1 MDADHGSV
9 GQAAR
14 NGKGAFLQG
23 LFDAINAN
31 DVDRVTALLA
41 ADPALANARTD
52 EGQVPLI
59 AAAERGLTE
68 VASALLAAGA
78 DPTATDGYW
87 TPLYAAA
94 HTGPYKRKPALAV
107 ADLVLAYGAPD
118 DIFSASALGR
128 VQRVA
133 ALLAGDPGLA
143 NARDRIGC
151 TPLFLAAWIGY
162 PVVVERLLQA
172 GADPNVRSRAGQ
184 TPLDTSATHI
194 WEGEQ
199 RTVARLLLAHGA
211 EPSFFAA
218 CVVGSSEHVNRYLE
232 DDPALVNRPFDDGG
246 TPLEVAAEAGHME
259 VGALLVQAGAEVDIF
274 SAASLGR
281 QVQVEAFLRHDPAL
295 LDAKRRMGGY
305 RPLHCAAECGHPEV
319 VRRLIQRGAEVNAR
333 NAWGFTPLHLAVL
346 AARGYPP
353 TAAHL
358 AISNILL
365 RHGAA
370 VNARDH
376 YNRSVLDV
384 ATIGA
389 AKPGAVPGI
398 FEVLSR
404 HGAG

>member
-1 MDADHGSV
+1 MEADAGHAGRAAGNGDGASV
-9 GQAAR
+9 QE
-14 NGKGAFLQG
+14 
-23 LFDAINAN
+23 LFDAINDN

-41 ADPALANARTD
+41 ADPTLANARSD

-59 AAAERGLTE
+59 AAAERGLTN
-68 VASALLAAGA
+68 VARALLAAGA
-78 DPTATDGYW
+78 DPTATDGSW

-94 HTGPYKRKPALAV
+94 HTGPYKRQPALAV
-107 ADLVLAYGAPD
+107 ADLVLAHGAPD
-118 DIFSASALGR
+118 DIFNASALGR
-128 VQRVA
+128 MQRVA
-133 ALLAGDPGLA
+133 ELLTSDPSLA
-143 NARDRIGC
+143 NSRDRIGC
-151 TPLFLAAWIGY
+151 TPLFLAAWAGY

-172 GADPNVRSRAGQ
+172 GADPNVRSRAEQ
-184 TPLDTSATHI
+184 TPLDTSITHI

-199 RTVARLLLAHGA
+199 ITVARLLLQYGA
-211 EPSFFAA
+211 NPSFFAA
-218 CVVGSSEHVNRYLE
+218 CVVGSSEHVKRYLA
-232 DDPALVNRPFDDGG
+232 DDPTLVNQPFDQDG
-246 TPLEVAAEAGHME
+246 TPLEVAAEAGHMK

-281 QVQVEAFLRHDPAL
+281 QAQVETLLRHDPAL
-295 LDAKRRMGGY
+295 LDAKRRLGGY
-305 RPLHCAAECGHPEV
+305 RPLHCAAECGHPEI
-319 VRRLIQRGAEVNAR
+319 VRRLIQRGADVNAR

-358 AISNILL
+358 AISNVLL

-370 VNARDH
+370 VNARDD
-376 YNRSVLDV
+376 YNRSVLDM

-398 FEVLSR
+398 VEVLTR

>member
-1 MDADHGSV
+1 MDADAEHAGRPAGNGDRASV
-9 GQAAR
+9 QE
-14 NGKGAFLQG
+14 
-23 LFDAINAN
+23 LFDAISAN
-31 DVDRVTALLA
+31 DVDRATVLLA

-59 AAAERGLTE
+59 AAAERGLMD

-78 DPTATDGYW
+78 DPTATDGFW

-118 DIFSASALGR
+118 DIFNASALGR

-133 ALLAGDPGLA
+133 ELLASDPSLA
-143 NARDRIGC
+143 NSRDGIGC
-151 TPLFLAAWIGY
+151 TPLFLAAWTGY
-162 PVVVERLLQA
+162 PVVVEQLLQA
-172 GADPNVRSRAGQ
+172 GADPNVRSRAEQ
-184 TPLDTSATHI
+184 TPLDTSVSHI
-194 WEGEQ
+194 WEGKQ
-199 RTVARLLLAHGA
+199 ITVARLLIKYGA
-211 EPSFFAA
+211 RPSFFAA
-218 CVVGSSEHVNRYLE
+218 CVVGSPEHVKRYLT
-232 DDPALVNRPFDDGG
+232 DDPALVNRPFDQGG

-259 VGALLVQAGAEVDIF
+259 VGMLLVQDGAEVDIF
-274 SAASLGR
+274 SAASLGL
-281 QVQVEAFLRHDPAL
+281 QAQVETLLRHDPAL
-295 LDAKRRMGGY
+295 LDAKRRLGGY
-305 RPLHCAAECGHPEV
+305 RPLHCAAECGHPEIA
-319 VRRLIQRGAEVNAR
+319 RRLIQRGADVNAR

-358 AISNILL
+358 AISNVLL

-370 VNARDH
+370 VNARDD
-376 YNRSVLDV
+376 YNRSVLNM

-398 FEVLSR
+398 VEVLSR
-404 HGAG
+404 HGAS

>member
-1 MDADHGSV
+1 MDADDGDA
-9 GQAAR
+9 GWAAG
-14 NGKGAFLQG
+14 NGDGATVQEL
-23 LFDAINAN
+23 LDAISAS
-31 DVDRVTALLA
+31 DADRVTALLA
-41 ADPALANARTD
+41 ADPPLANARTD

-59 AAAERGLTE
+59 AAAERGLTD

-107 ADLVLAYGAPD
+107 ADLVLASGAPD
-118 DIFSASALGR
+118 DIFNASALGR
-128 VQRVA
+128 VQRVDE
-133 ALLAGDPGLA
+133 LLTSDPGLT
-143 NARDRIGC
+143 NARDAIGC
-151 TPLFLAAWIGY
+151 TPLFLAAWTGY

-172 GADPNVRSRAGQ
+172 GADPNVRSRAEQ
-184 TPLDTSATHI
+184 TPLDTSVTHI

-199 RTVARLLLAHGA
+199 STVARLLLEYGA
-211 EPSFFAA
+211 NPSFFAA
-218 CVVGSSEHVNRYLE
+218 CVVGSSEHVKRYLE
-232 DDPALVNRPFDDGG
+232 DDLALVNQPFDQGG
-246 TPLEVAAEAGHME
+246 SPLEVAAEAGHVE
-259 VGALLVQAGAEVDIF
+259 VGTLLVQAGAEVDIF

-281 QVQVEAFLRHDPAL
+281 HPQVEAFLRDDPTL
-295 LDAKRRMGGY
+295 LHAKRRMGGY
-305 RPLHCAAECGHPEV
+305 RPLHCAAECGHPEI
-319 VRRLIQRGAEVNAR
+319 VRRLIQLGAEVDAR
-333 NAWGFTPLHLAVL
+333 NAWGFTSLHLAVL

-398 FEVLSR
+398 VEVLSR

>member
-1 MDADHGSV
+1 MDTDDGHV
-9 GQAAR
+9 GRAAG
-14 NGKGAFLQG
+14 NGDGASIQG
-23 LFDAINAN
+23 LFEAISASDA
-31 DVDRVTALLA
+31 DRVAILLA

-59 AAAERGLTE
+59 AAAEQGLTE

-78 DPTATDGYW
+78 DPTATDGSW

-94 HTGPYKRKPALAV
+94 HTGPYKRKPAFAV

-118 DIFSASALGR
+118 DIFSASVLGR

-133 ALLAGDPGLA
+133 ELLAGDPSLA
-143 NARDRIGC
+143 NARDAIGC
-151 TPLFLAAWIGY
+151 TPLFLAAWTGY

-184 TPLDTSATHI
+184 TPLDTSVTHI

-199 RTVARLLLAHGA
+199 STVARLLLEYGA
-211 EPSFFAA
+211 NPSFFAA
-218 CVVGSSEHVNRYLE
+218 CVVGSSEHVKRYLE
-232 DDPALVNRPFDDGG
+232 DDLALVNQPFDQGG
-246 TPLEVAAEAGHME
+246 SPLEVAAEAGHVE
-259 VGALLVQAGAEVDIF
+259 VGTLLVQAGAEVDIF

>member
-1 MDADHGSV
+1 MEADAGHAGRAAGNGDGASV
-9 GQAAR
+9 QE
-14 NGKGAFLQG
+14 
-23 LFDAINAN
+23 LFDAINDN

-41 ADPALANARTD
+41 ADPTLANARSD

-59 AAAERGLTE
+59 AAAERGLTN
-68 VASALLAAGA
+68 VARALLAAGA
-78 DPTATDGYW
+78 DPTATDGSW

-94 HTGPYKRKPALAV
+94 HTGPYKRQPALAV
-107 ADLVLAYGAPD
+107 ADLVLAHGAPD
-118 DIFSASALGR
+118 DIFNASALGR

-133 ALLAGDPGLA
+133 ELLTSDPSLA
-143 NARDRIGC
+143 NSRDGIGC
-151 TPLFLAAWIGY
+151 TPLFLAAWTGY
-162 PVVVERLLQA
+162 PVVVEQLLQA

-184 TPLDTSATHI
+184 TPLDTSVSHI
-194 WEGEQ
+194 WEGKQ
-199 RTVARLLLAHGA
+199 ITVARLLIQYGA
-211 EPSFFAA
+211 RPSFFAA
-218 CVVGSSEHVNRYLE
+218 CVVGSPEHVKRYLV
-232 DDPALVNRPFDDGG
+232 DDPTLVNRPFDQGG
-246 TPLEVAAEAGHME
+246 TPLEVAAEAGHMK

-281 QVQVEAFLRHDPAL
+281 QAQVETLLRHDPAL
-295 LDAKRRMGGY
+295 LDAKRRLGGY
-305 RPLHCAAECGHPEV
+305 RPLHCAAECGHPEI
-319 VRRLIQRGAEVNAR
+319 VRRLIQRGADVNAR

-358 AISNILL
+358 AISNVLL

-370 VNARDH
+370 VNARDD
-376 YNRSVLDV
+376 YNRSVLDM

-398 FEVLSR
+398 VEVLTR

>member
-1 MDADHGSV
+1 MDADHEHV
-9 GQAAR
+9 GQAAC
-14 NGKGAFLQG
+14 NGGRASAQG
-23 LFDAINAN
+23 LFDAISAS
-31 DVDRVTALLA
+31 DADRVAALLA

-118 DIFSASALGR
+118 DIFNASALGR

-133 ALLAGDPGLA
+133 ELLAGDPSLA

-151 TPLFLAAWIGY
+151 TPLFLAAWTGY
-162 PVVVERLLQA
+162 PVVVERLLQF

-184 TPLDTSATHI
+184 TPLDTSVTHI

-199 RTVARLLLAHGA
+199 STVARLLLEYGA
-211 EPSFFAA
+211 NPSFFAA
-218 CVVGSSEHVNRYLE
+218 CVVGSSEHVKRYLE
-232 DDPALVNRPFDDGG
+232 DDLALVNQPFDQGG
-246 TPLEVAAEAGHME
+246 SPLEVAAEAGHVE
-259 VGALLVQAGAEVDIF
+259 VGTLLVQAGAEVDIF

-281 QVQVEAFLRHDPAL
+281 HPQVEAFLQDDPTL
-295 LDAKRRMGGY
+295 LHAKRRMGGY
-305 RPLHCAAECGHPEV
+305 RPLHCAAECGHPEI
-319 VRRLIQRGAEVNAR
+319 VRRLIQLGAEVDAR

-346 AARGYPP
+346 ATRGYPP

-358 AISNILL
+358 AISNVLL

>member
-1 MDADHGSV
+1 MGADA
-9 GQAAR
+9 GQAGRPAC
-14 NGKGAFLQG
+14 NGDGASVQE
-23 LFDAINAN
+23 LFDAISAS
-31 DVDRVTALLA
+31 DADRVAALLA
-41 ADPALANARTD
+41 AAPALANARTHG
-52 EGQVPLI
+52 GQVPLI
-59 AAAERGLTE
+59 AAAERGLTD
-68 VASALLAAGA
+68 VARALLAAGA
-78 DPTATDGYW
+78 DPTATDGFW

-107 ADLVLAYGAPD
+107 ADLVLAHGAPD
-118 DIFSASALGR
+118 DIFNASALGR

-133 ALLAGDPGLA
+133 ELLASDPSLA
-143 NARDRIGC
+143 NSRDGIGC
-151 TPLFLAAWIGY
+151 TPLFLAAWTGY

-184 TPLDTSATHI
+184 TPLDTSVTHI

-199 RTVARLLLAHGA
+199 YTVARLLLQYGA
-211 EPSFFAA
+211 NPSFFAA
-218 CVVGSSEHVNRYLE
+218 CVVGSSEHVRRYLE
-232 DDPALVNRPFDDGG
+232 DDPGLANQPFDEGG
-246 TPLEVAAEAGHME
+246 TPLDIAAEAGHMA

-281 QVQVEAFLRHDPAL
+281 QAQVETLLQHDPAL
-295 LDAKRRMGGY
+295 LDAKRRLGGY
-305 RPLHCAAECGHPEV
+305 RPLHCAAECGHPEI
-319 VRRLIQRGAEVNAR
+319 VRRLIQRGADVNAR

-358 AISNILL
+358 AISNVLL

-370 VNARDH
+370 VNARDD
-376 YNRSVLDV
+376 YNRSVLDM

-398 FEVLSR
+398 VEVLSR
-404 HGAG
+404 HGAP

>member
-1 MDADHGSV
+1 MDADAEHAGRPAGNGDGASV
-9 GQAAR
+9 QE
-14 NGKGAFLQG
+14 
-23 LFDAINAN
+23 LFDAISAN
-31 DVDRVTALLA
+31 DVDRATVLLA

-59 AAAERGLTE
+59 AAAERGLTD
-68 VASALLAAGA
+68 VARALLAAGA

-107 ADLVLAYGAPD
+107 ADLVLAHGVPD
-118 DIFSASALGR
+118 DIFNASALGR

-133 ALLAGDPGLA
+133 ELLAGDPSLA
-143 NARDRIGC
+143 NSRDGIGC
-151 TPLFLAAWIGY
+151 TPLFLAAWTGY

-184 TPLDTSATHI
+184 TPLDTSVTHI

-199 RTVARLLLAHGA
+199 YTVARLLLQYGA
-211 EPSFFAA
+211 NPSFFAA
-218 CVVGSSEHVNRYLE
+218 CVVGSSEHVRRYLE
-232 DDPALVNRPFDDGG
+232 DDPGLANQPFDEGG
-246 TPLEVAAEAGHME
+246 TPLDIAAEAGHMK

-274 SAASLGR
+274 SAASLGL
-281 QVQVEAFLRHDPAL
+281 QAQIETLLRHDPAL
-295 LDAKRRMGGY
+295 LNAKRRLGGY
-305 RPLHCAAECGHPEV
+305 RPLHCAAECGHPEI
-319 VRRLIQRGAEVNAR
+319 VRRLIQRGADVNAR
-333 NAWGFTPLHLAVL
+333 NAWGVTPLHLAVL

-358 AISNILL
+358 AISNVLL

-370 VNARDH
+370 VNARDD

-398 FEVLSR
+398 VEVLTR
-404 HGAG
+404 HGAS

>member
-1 MDADHGSV
+1 MDADA
-9 GQAAR
+9 GQAGRVAG
-14 NGKGAFLQG
+14 NSDAASVQE
-23 LFDAINAN
+23 LFEAISAN
-31 DVDRVTALLA
+31 DMDRVAALLA
-41 ADPALANARTD
+41 AAPALANARSD
-52 EGQVPLI
+52 EGQVALI
-59 AAAERGLTE
+59 AAAERGLTD
-68 VASALLAAGA
+68 VARALLAAGA
-78 DPTATDGYW
+78 APTATDGFW

-94 HTGPYKRKPALAV
+94 HTGPYKRQPALAV

-118 DIFSASALGR
+118 DIFNAAALGR
-128 VQRVA
+128 GQRVVE
-133 ALLAGDPGLA
+133 LLAGDPSLA
-143 NARDRIGC
+143 NARDGIGC
-151 TPLFLAAWIGY
+151 TPLFVAAWTGY

-184 TPLDTSATHI
+184 TPLDTSVSHI

-199 RTVARLLLAHGA
+199 STVARLLIEYGA
-211 EPSFFAA
+211 NPSFFAA
-218 CVVGSSEHVNRYLE
+218 CVVGSPEHVKRYLE
-232 DDPALVNRPFDDGG
+232 ADPALVNRPFDQGG
-246 TPLEVAAEAGHME
+246 TPLEVAAEAGHVA

-281 QVQVEAFLRHDPAL
+281 QAQIETLLRHDPAL
-295 LDAKRRMGGY
+295 LDAKRRLGGY
-305 RPLHCAAECGHPEV
+305 RPLHCAAECGHPEI
-319 VRRLIQRGAEVNAR
+319 VRRLIQRGADVNVR

-358 AISNILL
+358 AISNVLL

-370 VNARDH
+370 VNARDD

-398 FEVLSR
+398 VEVLTR

>member
-1 MDADHGSV
+1 MDTDDGHV
-9 GQAAR
+9 GRAAG
-14 NGKGAFLQG
+14 NGDGASIQG
-23 LFDAINAN
+23 LFEAISASDA
-31 DVDRVTALLA
+31 DRVAILLA

-59 AAAERGLTE
+59 AAAEQGLTE

-78 DPTATDGYW
+78 DPTATDGSW
-87 TPLYAAA
+87 
-94 HTGPYKRKPALAV
+94 
-107 ADLVLAYGAPD
+107 
-118 DIFSASALGR
+118 
-128 VQRVA
+128 
-133 ALLAGDPGLA
+133 
-143 NARDRIGC
+143 
-151 TPLFLAAWIGY
+151 
-162 PVVVERLLQA
+162 
-172 GADPNVRSRAGQ
+172 
-184 TPLDTSATHI
+184 TPLDTSVTHI

-199 RTVARLLLAHGA
+199 STVARLLLEYGA
-211 EPSFFAA
+211 NPSFFAA
-218 CVVGSSEHVNRYLE
+218 CVVGSSEHVKRYLE
-232 DDPALVNRPFDDGG
+232 DDLALVNQPFDQGG
-246 TPLEVAAEAGHME
+246 SPLEVAAEAGHVE
-259 VGALLVQAGAEVDIF
+259 VGTLLVQAGAEVDIF